1 MFGPEELSQPI
12 GALPPPVRLRFSA
25 LFMFEDIQLFEYSF
39 SNISTEPSI
48 IGQ

>member
-25 LFMFEDIQLFEYSF
+25 LFEDIQLFEY
-39 SNISTEPSI
+39 ISAEPSI
-48 IGQ
+48 VGKRISI